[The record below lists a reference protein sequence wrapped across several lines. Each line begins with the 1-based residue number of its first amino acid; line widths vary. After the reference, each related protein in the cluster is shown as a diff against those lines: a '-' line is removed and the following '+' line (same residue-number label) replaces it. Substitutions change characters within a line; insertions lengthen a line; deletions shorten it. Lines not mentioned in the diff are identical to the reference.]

1 MDTLRFADIR
11 ELDQL
16 NEWAKN
22 MAATPMAYFAYLTL
36 FRELSVKCFIPVL
49 EKSELESPF
58 RMETGHTFLT
68 LEGGIQINGY
78 LLIIHV
84 LETGEH
90 YDYCFDFDSDDP
102 RRYRNV
108 RLLDPGVEAIDAVVQ

>member
-1 MDTLRFADIR
+1 MNTLRFAAIR
-11 ELDQL
+11 TLEEL

-22 MAATPMAYFAYLTL
+22 MAATPMAYIAYLTL
-36 FRELSVKCFIPVL
+36 FRELADKCFIPVL

-68 LEGGIQINGY
+68 MKDGIQINGY
-78 LLIIHV
+78 LFIIHV

-90 YDYCFDFDSDDP
+90 YDYCFEFDSVDQ
-102 RRYRNV
+102 RRYSHV
-108 RLLDPGVEAIDAVVQ
+108 RLLDPDVQPIDAQLQ